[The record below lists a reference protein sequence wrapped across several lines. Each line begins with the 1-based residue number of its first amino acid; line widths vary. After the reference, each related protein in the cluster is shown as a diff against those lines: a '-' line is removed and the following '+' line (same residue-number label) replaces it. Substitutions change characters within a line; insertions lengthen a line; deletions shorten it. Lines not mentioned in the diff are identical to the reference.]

1 MRVHRGFIKNGVC
14 VCEYIYIYIIYPDVC
29 CFVNLMNSIF
39 FLLLES
45 TVESLVVNHQ
55 VIDKST

>member
-14 VCEYIYIYIIYPDVC
+14 VCEYIYIIYPDVC